1 MTQQQFNREF
11 RAALPHYKVMTTT
24 DRRLYYND
32 LMEQYRRDGRITE
45 KQANTWGHPKFLTT
59 HTKQINPNAY

>member
-1 MTQQQFNREF
+1 MTQEQFNADYKATYPNF
-11 RAALPHYKVMTTT
+11 KVMTLT

-32 LMEQYRRDGRITE
+32 LMESYRKDGRITE

-59 HTKQINPNAY
+59 NKNLINCNAY